1 MLSTQNSM
9 CKQYNTYKSKSKI
22 RGGARANATDSRRV
36 FEYGGY
42 VFESRPVNFEHG
54 SLCSLRCVRG
64 RWRPTHHAT
73 SVRRVGARRYGA
85 VSAYSRGESEFVSSS
100 HAFVRSYYTFQTG
113 RSRVSRSIQ
122 TRRFF
127 HHVFRGKSARART
140 DGRTMRRSRRNAGR
154 APKTSSMTWDDD
166 DDAMYMSLEDGT
178 TTTTG
183 MTTMTEGDEDVFGSR
198 ARRTTTRARTRAAT
212 ERRRR
217 RRGDADEEEERVVVM
232 MDTDIVVVDSDAMD
246 AGDVGDDGV
255 DRLSAL
261 PRDVVVEIVR
271 RLESERDVA
280 AAAMT
285 CTAFWSATRCEGVW
299 RNLLASK
306 LGAEAA
312 VVLPKRLSEEVVHP
326 SSPRGAWSC
335 GRVDFEDGEK
345 TTTTT
350 TTTTTMMDKCQR
362 RDVSS
367 AVWETPK
374 WMLKYQRWHNPTKG
388 TLTWSA
394 STTEESLEPA
404 ETKYA
409 ARYLHRCTAVGD
421 KSKILFFGGQ
431 GHGSDFYND
440 LHVLDL
446 DAKELRLK
454 QLYAKSSQEPPF
466 PRCSGTLTS
475 MAVTGMPNS
484 EVVALF
490 GGSQG
495 FFEGF
500 SNSLLILCA
509 DDGVLRVSDAATDG
523 GGLTWHEP
531 IIRANPLNPEGRIPA
546 ARWGHSA
553 VALNGKLILFG
564 GSNTTHCF
572 NDTWLLELVLEEGR
586 LVAVWTLLL
595 DGERSAA
602 PPPRAGQTACLV
614 KSCLYI
620 FGGCHVSEVFNDVWK
635 LDLTAPGGFLRWEE
649 FKCQGTPPSPRVG
662 HAAVVLG
669 DRIILSGGRGSATRG
684 AIGKYATDKDSLA
697 SMQGL
702 TFFQSGF
709 AMLDTSSRKWLPI
722 QHAVMEDT
730 DGDTN
735 SCDRVTHVREHRT
748 GHAMMPAR
756 NGCLL
761 LIGGLGYDGV
771 FQNDLSLVSMF

>member
-1 MLSTQNSM
+1 
-9 CKQYNTYKSKSKI
+9 
-22 RGGARANATDSRRV
+22 
-36 FEYGGY
+36 
-42 VFESRPVNFEHG
+42 
-54 SLCSLRCVRG
+54 
-64 RWRPTHHAT
+64 
-73 SVRRVGARRYGA
+73 
-85 VSAYSRGESEFVSSS
+85 
-100 HAFVRSYYTFQTG
+100 
-113 RSRVSRSIQ
+113 
-122 TRRFF
+122 
-127 HHVFRGKSARART
+127 
-140 DGRTMRRSRRNAGR
+140 
-154 APKTSSMTWDDD
+154 
-166 DDAMYMSLEDGT
+166 
-178 TTTTG
+178 
-183 MTTMTEGDEDVFGSR
+183 
-198 ARRTTTRARTRAAT
+198 
-212 ERRRR
+212 
-217 RRGDADEEEERVVVM
+217 
-232 MDTDIVVVDSDAMD
+232 
-246 AGDVGDDGV
+246 
-255 DRLSAL
+255 
-261 PRDVVVEIVR
+261 
-271 RLESERDVA
+271 
-280 AAAMT
+280 
-285 CTAFWSATRCEGVW
+285 
-299 RNLLASK
+299 
-306 LGAEAA
+306 
-312 VVLPKRLSEEVVHP
+312 
-326 SSPRGAWSC
+326 
-335 GRVDFEDGEK
+335 
-345 TTTTT
+345 
-350 TTTTTMMDKCQR
+350 
-362 RDVSS
+362 
-367 AVWETPK
+367 
-374 WMLKYQRWHNPTKG
+374 MLKYQRWHNPTKG

-572 NDTWLLELVLEEGR
+572 SDTWLLELVLEEGR

-684 AIGKYATDKDSLA
+684 VIGKYATDKDSLA

>member
-1 MLSTQNSM
+1 MRRRRTRRTGRETPSVM
-9 CKQYNTYKSKSKI
+9 DDDDD
-22 RGGARANATDSRRV
+22 GGFGGGVSLEDAVVEGGSAGDDDAGRAEA
-36 FEYGGY
+36 
-42 VFESRPVNFEHG
+42 
-54 SLCSLRCVRG
+54 
-64 RWRPTHHAT
+64 
-73 SVRRVGARRYGA
+73 ARR
-85 VSAYSRGESEFVSSS
+85 STPR
-100 HAFVRSYYTFQTG
+100 T
-113 RSRVSRSIQ
+113 
-122 TRRFF
+122 
-127 HHVFRGKSARART
+127 RART
-140 DGRTMRRSRRNAGR
+140 RAGEERRRRRLGEKEEEEGGVMMMDAGDDDDD
-154 APKTSSMTWDDD
+154 DDD
-166 DDAMYMSLEDGT
+166 DDAM
-178 TTTTG
+178 
-183 MTTMTEGDEDVFGSR
+183 
-198 ARRTTTRARTRAAT
+198 
-212 ERRRR
+212 
-217 RRGDADEEEERVVVM
+217 DAD
-232 MDTDIVVVDSDAMD
+232 D
-246 AGDVGDDGV
+246 GDDGV

-261 PRDVVVEIVR
+261 PRDVAVEIVR

-285 CTAFWSATRCEGVW
+285 CTAFRSATRCEGVW

-312 VVLPKRLSEEVVHP
+312 VVLPKRLSDEVAHP
-326 SSPRGAWSC
+326 SSPRGAAR
-335 GRVDFEDGEK
+335 GGLGGAFDDGEE
-345 TTTTT
+345 
-350 TTTTTMMDKCQR
+350 TMGECQR
-362 RDVSS
+362 RDASS

-523 GGLTWHEP
+523 GGLTWREP

-595 DGERSAA
+595 DGERSAG

-649 FKCQGTPPSPRVG
+649 FKCRGTPPAPRVG

>member
-1 MLSTQNSM
+1 MRRRRTRRTGRETPSVM
-9 CKQYNTYKSKSKI
+9 DDDDD
-22 RGGARANATDSRRV
+22 GGFGGGVSLEDAVVEGGSAGDDDAGRAEA
-36 FEYGGY
+36 
-42 VFESRPVNFEHG
+42 
-54 SLCSLRCVRG
+54 
-64 RWRPTHHAT
+64 
-73 SVRRVGARRYGA
+73 ARR
-85 VSAYSRGESEFVSSS
+85 STPR
-100 HAFVRSYYTFQTG
+100 T
-113 RSRVSRSIQ
+113 
-122 TRRFF
+122 
-127 HHVFRGKSARART
+127 RART
-140 DGRTMRRSRRNAGR
+140 RAGEERRRRRLGEKEEEEGGVMMMDAGD
-154 APKTSSMTWDDD
+154 DDD
-166 DDAMYMSLEDGT
+166 DDAM
-178 TTTTG
+178 
-183 MTTMTEGDEDVFGSR
+183 
-198 ARRTTTRARTRAAT
+198 
-212 ERRRR
+212 
-217 RRGDADEEEERVVVM
+217 DAD
-232 MDTDIVVVDSDAMD
+232 D
-246 AGDVGDDGV
+246 GDDGV

-261 PRDVVVEIVR
+261 PRDVAVEIVR

-285 CTAFWSATRCEGVW
+285 CTAFRSATRCEGVW

-312 VVLPKRLSEEVVHP
+312 VVLPKRLSDEVAHP
-326 SSPRGAWSC
+326 SSPRGAAR
-335 GRVDFEDGEK
+335 GGLGGAFDDGEE
-345 TTTTT
+345 
-350 TTTTTMMDKCQR
+350 TMGECQR
-362 RDVSS
+362 RDASS

-523 GGLTWHEP
+523 GGLTWREP

-595 DGERSAA
+595 DGERSAG

-649 FKCQGTPPSPRVG
+649 FKCRGTPPAPRVG

>member
-1 MLSTQNSM
+1 MIE
-9 CKQYNTYKSKSKI
+9 K
-22 RGGARANATDSRRV
+22 
-36 FEYGGY
+36 
-42 VFESRPVNFEHG
+42 
-54 SLCSLRCVRG
+54 
-64 RWRPTHHAT
+64 
-73 SVRRVGARRYGA
+73 
-85 VSAYSRGESEFVSSS
+85 
-100 HAFVRSYYTFQTG
+100 
-113 RSRVSRSIQ
+113 
-122 TRRFF
+122 
-127 HHVFRGKSARART
+127 
-140 DGRTMRRSRRNAGR
+140 
-154 APKTSSMTWDDD
+154 DDD
-166 DDAMYMSLEDGT
+166 DDDDDDDEFTSACVSVIDGT
-178 TTTTG
+178 TT
-183 MTTMTEGDEDVFGSR
+183 MHEVDDDVGRR
-198 ARRTTTRARTRAAT
+198 ARAKEALSRTTRARTRAAT
-212 ERRRR
+212 ELQRRQ
-217 RRGDADEEEERVVVM
+217 RRGSDADEEEEEERVVM
-232 MDTDIVVVDSDAMD
+232 MDTDIVVVDAMD
-246 AGDVGDDGV
+246 ADDGGGDDDGA

-312 VVLPKRLSEEVVHP
+312 VVLPKRLSEEVAHP
-326 SSPRGAWSC
+326 SSPRAA
-335 GRVDFEDGEK
+335 GRRAVDFDDGEK
-345 TTTTT
+345 TTTTRE
-350 TTTTTMMDKCQR
+350 KCQR
-362 RDVSS
+362 RDASS

-509 DDGVLRVSDAATDG
+509 EDGVLRVSDAATDG

-595 DGERSAA
+595 DGERSTA

-649 FKCQGTPPSPRVG
+649 FKCRGTPPSPRVG

-730 DGDTN
+730 NGDTN